1 MKEQLKYD
9 LTDSSSLLFNSL
21 EKLDKQ
27 ADEWQNKANRI
38 KELNRIL
45 VYKIQNNYITDMKI
59 INSAIAWFNHHP
71 ELSPEKCIECAIIQ
85 EE

>member
-9 LTDSSSLLFNSL
+9 LIDSSSLLFHSL
-21 EKLDKQ
+21 EELDKQ
-27 ADEWQNKANRI
+27 ADEWQNKVNRI

-59 INSAIAWFNHHP
+59 IDAAIAWFNHHP
-71 ELSPEKCIECAIIQ
+71 ELSPEECVEHAMM
-85 EE
+85 